1 MVKSIFLKKWVF
13 TVFACVVASSVNA
26 QEHTASNLEKGVSP
40 LDVQTRTLDKLI
52 EVTDKN
58 IHDITNCAATQQ
70 LLSNGSCVDPD
81 EVDPET
87 SAAFKTVMPVC
98 SGANEVAK
106 WDGSAWSCA
115 TINLSKDCS
124 GAANLGQCRSAN
136 LSLQDG
142 QTQSGVTCSGDH
154 GTCTADVQCDE
165 GTYKFT
171 NGPSCPSSPINCY
184 DSVGGSG
191 CGSMQSVNHGES
203 ASWSCDTG
211 YTGSCSAVCKNGSFD
226 KSSNDC
232 SLTPVNGTCGTTADT
247 CSTGDYDSN
256 PADTATEFRWTCKGK
271 NGGSDSPTC
280 TFAKT
285 PDCAAINK
293 VVNSTPTGPNG
304 LQASCF
310 HMLPSGMNGET
321 KSLAHND
328 GTCQDTIPM
337 LFLHKDVPTCSAVYK
352 CSGNTWVEQSS
363 SGSCST
369 TPTPVTGVCGSNH
382 DGCSKGVWQDGTD
395 TASQYKWT
403 CLGQNGGSDTNC
415 TKAKAVT
422 PVNGSCG
429 STANTCSAGDYDSNP
444 IDSSTQY
451 KWTCTGKNGGS
462 DASCTK
468 AKPMTPVNGSCGST
482 ANTCSAGDYDSNPI
496 DSSTQYK
503 WTCTGK
509 NGGSDA
515 SCTKAK
521 PVNGSCGST
530 ANTCSTGDYD
540 SDPTDSST
548 EYKWTCTGKNGG
560 TDKSCTKAKAV
571 NGQCGSNKN
580 TCVKGTVDNT
590 SSTATHDLWDCKGSG
605 GGTTDSCSKVKSSSY
620 SWVKET
626 TLGCS
631 PSGFSQCSTHWEWQ
645 CQNTSGNQVSST
657 NCSGAAPNPSS
668 GIDSCHCGTLGG
680 GGGCFVPETFIT
692 MHDGTLKP
700 VIEVK
705 VGERVKSP
713 QGYNTVLKKHV
724 YDHTGKLFGVNDSE
738 NFVTGSHPIYTVEGW
753 KAFEPVKAKQ
763 LNPELDI
770 QQLSLGDVIVTDKG
784 HVTLNKITHIP
795 VQGLKVYNLRLDGSQ
810 EYYADGFVVHNK

>member
-1 MVKSIFLKKWVF
+1 
-13 TVFACVVASSVNA
+13 
-26 QEHTASNLEKGVSP
+26 
-40 LDVQTRTLDKLI
+40 
-52 EVTDKN
+52 
-58 IHDITNCAATQQ
+58 
-70 LLSNGSCVDPD
+70 
-81 EVDPET
+81 
-87 SAAFKTVMPVC
+87 
-98 SGANEVAK
+98 
-106 WDGSAWSCA
+106 
-115 TINLSKDCS
+115 
-124 GAANLGQCRSAN
+124 
-136 LSLQDG
+136 
-142 QTQSGVTCSGDH
+142 
-154 GTCTADVQCDE
+154 
-165 GTYKFT
+165 
-171 NGPSCPSSPINCY
+171 
-184 DSVGGSG
+184 
-191 CGSMQSVNHGES
+191 
-203 ASWSCDTG
+203 
-211 YTGSCSAVCKNGSFD
+211 
-226 KSSNDC
+226 
-232 SLTPVNGTCGTTADT
+232 
-247 CSTGDYDSN
+247 
-256 PADTATEFRWTCKGK
+256 
-271 NGGSDSPTC
+271 
-280 TFAKT
+280 
-285 PDCAAINK
+285 
-293 VVNSTPTGPNG
+293 
-304 LQASCF
+304 
-310 HMLPSGMNGET
+310 
-321 KSLAHND
+321 
-328 GTCQDTIPM
+328 
-337 LFLHKDVPTCSAVYK
+337 
-352 CSGNTWVEQSS
+352 
-363 SGSCST
+363 
-369 TPTPVTGVCGSNH
+369 
-382 DGCSKGVWQDGTD
+382 
-395 TASQYKWT
+395 
-403 CLGQNGGSDTNC
+403 
-415 TKAKAVT
+415 VT

-429 STANTCSAGDYDSNP
+429 STANTCSAGDYDASP
-444 IDSSTQY
+444 ADTSTQY
-451 KWTCTGKNGGS
+451 LWTCNGQNGGS
-462 DASCTK
+462 NASCSKTK
-468 AKPMTPVNGSCGST
+468 PVTPVNGSCGST
-482 ANTCSAGDYDSNPI
+482 ANTCSAGDYDASPA
-496 DSSTQYK
+496 DTSTQYL
-503 WTCTGK
+503 WTCNGQ

-540 SDPTDSST
+540 SDPADSST